1 MAISGLARV
10 FDTCLDVGGGETG
23 REGVSVSRLSMAV
36 RRDVE
41 LDSNTRSDELIF
53 GSSRFVGVVIGMF
66 GDDNNKRPLDS
77 GSALEAS
84 D

>member
-1 MAISGLARV
+1 MARV
-10 FDTCLDVGGGETG
+10 FDTGLDVVGGETG
-23 REGVSVSRLSMAV
+23 REVVSASRLSMAV

-41 LDSNTRSDELIF
+41 LESNTRSDELIF
-53 GSSRFVGVVIGMF
+53 GSSRFVGVVIGVF
-66 GDDNNKRPLDS
+66 GDDNDKRPLDC